1 MKASECKCCR
11 CGKQAVANSNKL
23 IKRIMSKTTIKV
35 SHKNGHTVMSNDKV
49 EWTFGNYNMLDET
62 IIASLVFQ
70 TIFVKFK
77 EMAAYSDDFTID
89 FTMESTINQ
98 KEG

>member
-1 MKASECKCCR
+1 
-11 CGKQAVANSNKL
+11 
-23 IKRIMSKTTIKV
+23 MSKTTIKV
-35 SHKNGHTVMSNDKV
+35 SHKDGHTVVSNDKV

-77 EMAAYSDDFTID
+77 EMTLCGSDFTID

-98 KEG
+98 KKG

>member
-1 MKASECKCCR
+1 
-11 CGKQAVANSNKL
+11 
-23 IKRIMSKTTIKV
+23 MSKTTIKV
-35 SHKNGHTVMSNDKV
+35 SHKNGHTVVSNDKV

-70 TIFVKFK
+70 TIFMEFK
-77 EMAAYSDDFTID
+77 EMTAYSDDFTID

-98 KEG
+98 KED